1 MPTLND
7 VAKLA
12 GVAPITVSRVINNSG
27 YISQATREKV
37 EAAIAELGYVPNV
50 LARGLRSKRTNTLA
64 LVMTDITN
72 PFFTLIARG
81 VEDAASE
88 AGYTVIFCN
97 TDEAESE
104 EEKYANILAQ
114 KQVDGVLLVPARSN
128 SKSVTFFQS
137 NDIPVVLLDR
147 RVPGVDVDVVHC
159 DSVQGSCDLVK
170 LLIDLGHTRIIAIS
184 GPEGVSTADDRV
196 AGYRQAME
204 DAGLP
209 ENCQVF
215 NGNFTQDSGYDLTR
229 QAMEQSITPTAIFGA
244 NNFISIGIL
253 KALRDFDMR
262 VPEDVAVVG
271 FDDLPTSLIVDP
283 YLTVAAQPA
292 YEMGQKATELLID
305 RISGRAPSD
314 PQQVALPIE
323 IIVRQSTGSKLS
335 Q

>member
-1 MPTLND
+1 
-7 VAKLA
+7 
-12 GVAPITVSRVINNSG
+12 
-27 YISQATREKV
+27 
-37 EAAIAELGYVPNV
+37 
-50 LARGLRSKRTNTLA
+50 
-64 LVMTDITN
+64 
-72 PFFTLIARG
+72 
-81 VEDAASE
+81 
-88 AGYTVIFCN
+88 VIFCN